1 MKAPKLMLLADLQDR
16 LDKATEE
23 EKVQIVAEQ
32 LVAVELFANR
42 NIENEDKDED
52 EEIRPE
58 ALRMMLEPEP
68 SKGATWYEWMESR
81 AQVMDAMAC
90 GSYFTSDIE
99 DFVERT
105 LDAAVELK
113 GRLGY

>member
-1 MKAPKLMLLADLQDR
+1 MKAPKLMMMADLEAR
-16 LDKATEE
+16 LDGATED

-52 EEIRPE
+52 EEIPE
-58 ALRMMLEPEP
+58 RLRMLLEPRP

-81 AQVMDAMAC
+81 AQVMDAMAL
-90 GSYFTSDIE
+90 GGYFVPDSE
-99 DFVERT
+99 GFVERT
-105 LDAAVELK
+105 IEAAVELK
-113 GRLGY
+113 ERLGY